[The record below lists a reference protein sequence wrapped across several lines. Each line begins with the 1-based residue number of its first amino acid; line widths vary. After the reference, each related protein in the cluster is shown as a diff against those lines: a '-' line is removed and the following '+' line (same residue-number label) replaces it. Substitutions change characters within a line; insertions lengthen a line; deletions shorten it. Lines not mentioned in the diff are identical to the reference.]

1 MSRAV
6 GKYMA
11 EIREQRQIL
20 DEWSQYRGLLNDYL
34 DSVYNQQQAIW
45 SHIATAQGM
54 TNSVTASTHTHG
66 FSPSGIDQVFQTYHR
81 NLDVAEK
88 RLKQTAAA
96 GSVVDVSATRLAKD
110 ISCVIDPRH
119 MGQTSSE
126 RHRIRD
132 NLAKMDFYEKFGR
145 ITPISVT
152 RLSVQRIER
161 PDANA
166 SPQDTY
172 WAFSNPTYTSVVLLR
187 FDDPQDAML
196 YRLSL

>member
-11 EIREQRQIL
+11 EIRQQRQIL
-20 DEWSQYRGLLNDYL
+20 DEWNQNKGKLNEYL
-34 DSVYNQQQAIW
+34 DGVYNQHQAIW
-45 SHIATAQGM
+45 SHIATNNGM
-54 TNSVTASTHTHG
+54 TNSVTTATHTHA

-96 GSVVDVSATRLAKD
+96 GSVVDVSATRLASD

-119 MGQTSSE
+119 MGQTSNE

-132 NLAKMDFYEKFGR
+132 NLAKMEFYEKFGR
-145 ITPISVT
+145 ITPVSVT

-161 PDANA
+161 PD
-166 SPQDTY
+166 PQADAQTTY
-172 WAFSNPTYTSVVLLR
+172 WAFSNPTYQNVVLLQ